1 MPADAGP
8 ADPARTVGF
17 VGIGN
22 MGWPMAANLVRAG
35 FQVAVTDA
43 VSGRAARFAA
53 EVGGR
58 ACDGAASV
66 AAGADVLVTSLPTST
81 HVSEVVEQAE
91 SALRRG
97 CVVIDMTS
105 GVPAVTR
112 SLAERLAAAGVAMI
126 DAPVSGGVARAR
138 SGELAIMIGGSDAD
152 VERAEPAPQAMG
164 TSLHRCGGVGAGQA
178 TKALNNLVS
187 AAGFLI
193 SVEALLIG
201 QQFGLD
207 PEVMVNVL
215 NASSGMNNTTKSQ
228 DHPVRA
234 LPPFRF
240 RLRPGPDGEGPGDRA
255 GPGPRHGHPVRRAV
269 PRAVGRRGQRP
280 WSRARPHR
288 DRPVQRTA
296 WRGGT
301 PRPPA

>member
-1 MPADAGP
+1 MPAD

-22 MGWPMAANLVRAG
+22 MGWLMAANLVRGG
-35 FQVAVTDA
+35 FQVAVADA
-43 VSGRAARFAA
+43 VGGRAARFAA

-138 SGELAIMIGGSDAD
+138 SGELAIMIGGRDED
-152 VERAEPAPQAMG
+152 VERAEPVLRAMG
-164 TSLHRCGGVGAGQA
+164 TSLHRCGGIGAGQA

-207 PEVMVNVL
+207 PEVLVNVL
-215 NASSGMNNTTKSQ
+215 NASSGMNNTTSSRSSRSCS
-228 DHPVRA
+228 P
-234 LPPFRF
+234 
-240 RLRPGPDGEGPGDRA
+240 
-255 GPGPRHGHPVRRAV
+255 AV
-269 PRAVGRRGQRP
+269 SILASV
-280 WSRARPHR
+280 W
-288 DRPVQRTA
+288 T
-296 WRGGT
+296 
-301 PRPPA
+301 

>member
-1 MPADAGP
+1 MPAD

-35 FQVAVTDA
+35 FQVAVADT

-81 HVSEVVEQAE
+81 HVSEVIEQAE

-105 GVPAVTR
+105 GVPTVTR

-138 SGELAIMIGGSDAD
+138 PGWWTWPTSSTPVTTGRSAWLTARPNTCPRSPSPSPAW
-152 VERAEPAPQAMG
+152 RATIRGCEP
-164 TSLHRCGGVGAGQA
+164 
-178 TKALNNLVS
+178 N
-187 AAGFLI
+187 
-193 SVEALLIG
+193 
-201 QQFGLD
+201 
-207 PEVMVNVL
+207 
-215 NASSGMNNTTKSQ
+215 
-228 DHPVRA
+228 
-234 LPPFRF
+234 
-240 RLRPGPDGEGPGDRA
+240 
-255 GPGPRHGHPVRRAV
+255 
-269 PRAVGRRGQRP
+269 PRARSP
-280 WSRARPHR
+280 
-288 DRPVQRTA
+288 DRKSSPRQRTVLDDDGSA
-296 WRGGT
+296 
-301 PRPPA
+301 